1 MIPFPMT
8 ELVREDRLDLL
19 RGSGREESVVNDDT
33 FREEGKTDEEG
44 VGVVRS
50 GGPIDDEDLAEREGE
65 LLCEILNERVDG
77 RFGVE
82 RREGVEEREDDERV
96 ERNHDD
102 LESEAAAKASVNRN
116 ESKGERT

>member
-1 MIPFPMT
+1 MT